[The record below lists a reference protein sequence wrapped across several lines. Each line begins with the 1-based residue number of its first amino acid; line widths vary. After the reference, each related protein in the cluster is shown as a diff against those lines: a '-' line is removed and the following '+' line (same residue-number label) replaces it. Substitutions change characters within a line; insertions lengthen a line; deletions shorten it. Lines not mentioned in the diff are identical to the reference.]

1 MESTTFK
8 SGLEYLGGSG
18 VVLSPEQR
26 AKLQTSLVILKQEQK
41 FQKVYLWGRISGI
54 KDDYFIAKGVGQ
66 DELSDTRALYS
77 KDCMEW
83 GVLPVATPEIKAK
96 AALARGRFTGD
107 PSHDFEHV
115 EVKRIPGEGD
125 EIHEE
130 EETITIKEEERL
142 AAVVAEIDSDVAIVP
157 RGAFVRT
164 PNGQV
169 VENRSFEGLSVAD
182 SCKLTSYLHFR
193 GSGELHR
200 RRQLEFAGADK
211 AIDFL
216 DPIAEDI
223 PLGSWGVVYERG
235 SGLVC
240 LRSHLWPGYYFYHV
254 PGTRLYGSFYAGVG
268 QKNLD
273 LAFML

>member
-96 AALARGRFTGD
+96 AALARAGSPATVARLRARR
-107 PSHDFEHV
+107 V
-115 EVKRIPGEGD
+115 EANPPGEG
-125 EIHEE
+125 
-130 EETITIKEEERL
+130 ETERL

-164 PNGQV
+164 PNGHGCGEPQLREAV
-169 VENRSFEGLSVAD
+169 LSVGGQLQAD
-182 SCKLTSYLHFR
+182 APTCTFVARAAASLLTGA
-193 GSGELHR
+193 GSWSSR
-200 RRQLEFAGADK
+200 GADTK
-211 AIDFL
+211 GHRL
-216 DPIAEDI
+216 
-223 PLGSWGVVYERG
+223 LGPHR
-235 SGLVC
+235 
-240 LRSHLWPGYYFYHV
+240 
-254 PGTRLYGSFYAGVG
+254 
-268 QKNLD
+268 
-273 LAFML
+273 